1 MKDINKIIDSLS
13 PVEQNLMYNAL
24 QKKLNRGPEYTIS
37 YDKSGYY
44 VKCDSP
50 QLTAFRFE
58 EEKYA
63 ELAYHI
69 YNSVYGTGTPL
80 SDIIKYTFRLLNID
94 SEWIQVNDNFS
105 QAWKGCQ
112 KPMWFRI
119 LNIDRITNSIEV
131 ECHSF
136 DGLNVFP
143 EVWSLDST
151 EAGFEIGDYKLVK

>member
-1 MKDINKIIDSLS
+1 M
-13 PVEQNLMYNAL
+13 
-24 QKKLNRGPEYTIS
+24 
-37 YDKSGYY
+37 DK
-44 VKCDSP
+44 VM
-50 QLTAFRFE
+50 L
-58 EEKYA
+58 
-63 ELAYHI
+63 
-69 YNSVYGTGTPL
+69 
-80 SDIIKYTFRLLNID
+80 
-94 SEWIQVNDNFS
+94 QVNDIFS

-151 EAGFEIGDYKLVK
+151 EAGFCEVRNLGVGDKYLNISDMLGG